1 MDDLIRTLAPAAIA
15 SVALQQLLELLD
27 PVLETFVKAHKKWI
41 LSAISLLAGLALSFG
56 LGLRLLTP
64 LGYTGPGWMDA
75 LVTAL
80 FLTGG
85 TKAFN
90 DLIKWLGYKK
100 ESARLGLSDEQAGRV

>member
-1 MDDLIRTLAPAAIA
+1 MDDLIRAIAPVAIA

-27 PVLETFVKAHKKWI
+27 PVLDLFVRRYKKSVLSI
-41 LSAISLLAGLALSFG
+41 LALIVALALSFG

-64 LGYTGPGWMDA
+64 LGFSGPGWLDA
-75 LVTAL
+75 VVTAL

-100 ESARLGLSDEQAGRV
+100 EAARAGLTESQARRV